1 MNLIARGG
9 LGAKAGR
16 LFIEATGRHPADIGR
31 ILGRTEKTSRGM
43 ATGELSFD
51 RVVSTIKLWNQRCDE
66 RDRVRLTLEAC
77 RGSDVLTVSRTHSPV
92 SSGPDSSPAGSTTAG
107 GSA

>member
-31 ILGRTEKTSRGM
+31 ILGRTEKTIRGM

-77 RGSDVLTVSRTHSPV
+77 RGPDVLTVSRTHSPSV
-92 SSGPDSSPAGSTTAG
+92 NRGDHE
-107 GSA
+107 